1 MVSQEIGMASNDAR
15 TAQYRAT
22 ERALWHHY
30 GLAPKEAFIELESP
44 AVRLRVQE
52 LDSGEPVLFV
62 HGSGPPGAGSV
73 WAPLVRELEGFR
85 CLVLDLP
92 GDGLS
97 SAIDHEGREYPT
109 LVADAIDGV
118 LATLGVDRVHVISWS
133 FGGVW
138 ALRLALRDPSRV
150 SRIVQMGFSPIWS
163 DIRPPAS
170 IRAQATPIG
179 SLMLRMPVGARVVRS
194 LLRNAV
200 GHGASLDAG
209 RIPDEMIDWIVALMR
224 DTNTMRNDLSWL
236 RTLMGWRGARPGL
249 TFEPAEIAAIQQPLL
264 YVYGTAD
271 WDGIVDIAERVVAL
285 LPRADVR
292 IVQDGGHVPWLD
304 DPGGIARDVRTFL
317 RACN

>member
-52 LDSGEPVLFV
+52 LGSGEPVLFV

-97 SAIDHEGREYPT
+97 SAIDHEGRGYPT
-109 LVADAIDGV
+109 LVADAIDGA
-118 LATLGVDRVHVISWS
+118 LTTLGVDRVHVISWS

-138 ALRLALRDPSRV
+138 ALRLALRDPTRI
-150 SRIVQMGFSPIWS
+150 SRIVNMGFSPIWP

-170 IRAQATPIG
+170 IRLQPTPIG
-179 SLMLRMPVGARVVRS
+179 SLMLRMPVSARVVRS
-194 LLRNAV
+194 LLRN
-200 GHGASLDAG
+200 
-209 RIPDEMIDWIVALMR
+209 
-224 DTNTMRNDLSWL
+224 DLSWL
-236 RTLMGWRGARPGL
+236 RTLIGWRGAGPGV
-249 TFEPAEIAAIQQPLL
+249 TFEPAEVAAIRQPLL

-271 WDGIVDIAERVVAL
+271 WDGTVDIAERVVAL

-304 DPGGIARDVRTFL
+304 DPGGIARDVRSFL
-317 RACN
+317 RA

>member
-1 MVSQEIGMASNDAR
+1 MVSQAIGTTTDDAR
-15 TAQYRAT
+15 TGRYRAI
-22 ERALWHHY
+22 ERSLWDHY
-30 GLAPKEAFIELESP
+30 GLAPSERFIELDSP

-52 LDSGEPVLFV
+52 LGSGEPILFV

-97 SAIDHEGREYPT
+97 SAIDHDGRGYPT

-118 LATLGVDRVHVISWS
+118 LATLGVERVHVISWS

-138 ALRLALRDPSRV
+138 ALRLALRQPSRV
-150 SRIVQMGFSPIWS
+150 SRIVNMGFSPIWP

-170 IRAQATPIG
+170 IRLQATPIG
-179 SLMLRMPVGARVVRS
+179 SVMLRMPVTARVVRS
-194 LLRNAV
+194 LLRNVV
-200 GHGASLDAG
+200 GHAASLDAG

-236 RTLMGWRGARPGL
+236 SALIGWRGARPGL
-249 TFEPAEIAAIQQPLL
+249 TFEPADIAAIRQPLL

-271 WDGIVDIAERVVAL
+271 WDGIVEVADRVTTL
-285 LPRADVR
+285 LPRAEVR
-292 IVQDGGHVPWLD
+292 VVQDGGHVPWLD
-304 DPGGIARDVRTFL
+304 DPGGIASDVRRFL
-317 RACN
+317 RA